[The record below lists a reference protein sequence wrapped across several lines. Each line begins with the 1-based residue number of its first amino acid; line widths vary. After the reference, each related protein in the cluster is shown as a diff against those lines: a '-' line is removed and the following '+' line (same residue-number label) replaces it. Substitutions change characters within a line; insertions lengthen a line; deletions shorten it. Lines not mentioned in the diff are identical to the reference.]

1 MWEKLAEASK
11 VFWYGLFYLLDEDK
25 QSPLADGEVIGVPLS
40 DGYWLEMTKA
50 TARIT
55 NGGITITYI
64 KRYSNDEF
72 PYTKLLDWYI
82 KEVIIGKVL

>member
-11 VFWYGLFYLLDEDK
+11 VFWYGLYYLLDEDK
-25 QSPLADGEVIGVPLS
+25 RSPLDEGEIIGIPLN
-40 DGYWLEMTKA
+40 DEYYLEMTKT

-55 NGGITITYI
+55 SSGKTSTYV
-64 KRYSNDEF
+64 KRYSNDDF